1 MSVLILIS
9 SVILKW
15 TVTALTY
22 QIIMITKRKIIIFKL
37 DDLSL
42 PLSPFHKFEA
52 QNIWKMDVMQS
63 MQIELKKREKTDNRR
78 KNNQMSKQEQENTL
92 NEHKKDNINGNGN
105 KPQEE
110 EISTFSP
117 L

>member
-1 MSVLILIS
+1 
-9 SVILKW
+9 
-15 TVTALTY
+15 
-22 QIIMITKRKIIIFKL
+22 
-37 DDLSL
+37 
-42 PLSPFHKFEA
+42 
-52 QNIWKMDVMQS
+52 